1 MCKSKDCQH
10 KKESPIKDWKHRC
23 KFGPDGKR
31 LQNGT
36 VIPGWNDLATTHP
49 WLAKE
54 CLDDAT
60 KFTGGSKKKK
70 KTWKCKVCGYKW
82 PAPAERR
89 TLGYGCKPCGIKRM
103 AKKRSTVPYK
113 KSVAYLFPH
122 LVREHRGPGDLRSIS
137 PGSDSMEN
145 WECKDCGHKWPAT
158 VANRAKRGTGCKPC
172 GIKRSAKKQST
183 VPYKKSVAY
192 LFPRLVGEHRGPGDL
207 RSLGPSSDSMEN
219 WECKDCGHE
228 WPATVA
234 NRAKRGTGCK
244 PCGIKRSAKK
254 QSTVPYKKSVAYL
267 FPRLA
272 REHRGPGNL
281 RSLGPGSDS
290 MENWECKDCGHEWP
304 TIVRDRA
311 KRGAGC
317 SHCAKYG
324 HDRSGASFVYLICRP
339 GQIQYGIMNIWTRR
353 LKDHASKGWELL
365 DKIEVTGRK
374 ARSLE
379 TKIKQTLKAK
389 GIPAGREAFRRKFE
403 GYTEAFQ
410 EVDLYVRS
418 IRGLCRKLGIDLEAF
433 LAA

>member
-145 WECKDCGHKWPAT
+145 WECKDCGH
-158 VANRAKRGTGCKPC
+158 
-172 GIKRSAKKQST
+172 
-183 VPYKKSVAY
+183 
-192 LFPRLVGEHRGPGDL
+192 
-207 RSLGPSSDSMEN
+207 
-219 WECKDCGHE
+219 E

-304 TIVRDRA
+304 AIVRDRA